1 MFWLPVS
8 ELSAMLSCYAPGR
21 RDSRQRGHSRRKLL
35 TLDRQGAEQE
45 RTRKNRSE
53 IESRRGKEKG
63 VWDKT
68 DPPRYTL
75 RDLLPSVRHHLL
87 TASSAVSVSIE

>member
-35 TLDRQGAEQE
+35 TLDRQGIEQE

-53 IESRRGKEKG
+53 TESRKGKEKESG
-63 VWDKT
+63 T
-68 DPPRYTL
+68 RQTL
-75 RDLLPSVRHHLL
+75 QGTRSEIYFLQSGI
-87 TASSAVSVSIE
+87 TS